1 MPTIVGIKFPK
12 NRKVYYF
19 SPKDYTFQVGD
30 HAIVESARGLE
41 YAEVAIANREVE
53 DREIKGELKSVVRK
67 ASARDDQQAAKLQ
80 EMGRSAIRTA
90 AQKAEARGLVLKFV
104 DCQYTF
110 DQKKVVLYFTA
121 DGRVDFRELVKDLA
135 QALHARIELCQIYER
150 DDIKMR
156 GALGPCGRPCC
167 CHAFLGEFE
176 KVSIK
181 MAKVQG
187 LSLNPTKISGMCG
200 KLMCCLKYES
210 EYYNETAKIM
220 PKVKNKV
227 VTPDGEGVV
236 DGLDMLR
243 KEVNVKFV
251 NEDNVTFKRYPLA
264 DVRKVGA
271 PQGKPEPEEEDDE
284 SEEIPEGIDEQ

>member
-19 SPKDYTFQVGD
+19 APKDYQFKVGD
-30 HAIVESARGLE
+30 HAIVESQRGLE
-41 YAEVAIANREVE
+41 YAEVVLANCEVE
-53 DREIKGELKSVVRK
+53 DKEIKGELKPVVRR
-67 ASARDDQQAAKLQ
+67 ANARDDQQAAKLQ
-80 EMGRSAIRTA
+80 DLCHSAIRTA
-90 AQKAEARGLVLKFV
+90 QEKAEARGLVLKFV

-110 DQKKVVLYFTA
+110 DQKKVVLYFRA
-121 DGRVDFRELVKDLA
+121 EGRVDFRELVKDLA

-167 CHAFLGEFE
+167 CHTFLGDFE

-187 LSLNPTKISGMCG
+187 LSLNPTKIGGMCG

-227 VTPDGEGVV
+227 ITPDGEGVV
-236 DGLDMLR
+236 DSLDMLR
-243 KEVNVKFV
+243 KEINVKFIRD
-251 NEDNVTFKRYPLA
+251 DNISFKRYPLK

-271 PQGKPEPEEEDDE
+271 PAGKPEPEDDGDD
-284 SEEIPEGIDEQ
+284 SDEIPEGIDEQ